1 MGSIRMA
8 ARPRF
13 SQETKDFLLLQFCD
27 SVMEREI
34 VEMLRYFCQCRLH
47 GFFDFGERGYPV
59 IKVDKQDVNCLFRGY
74 RIVKYTFVA
83 AESFAC
89 EAFQMVPVNGTFE
102 FLFTDTDGY
111 PGRIITFA

>member
-34 VEMLRYFCQCRLH
+34 VEMLCHFSQCCLQ
-47 GFFDFGERGYPV
+47 GFFDFGEGDYPV

-89 EAFQMVPVNGTFE
+89 EAFQTVPVNGTFE